1 MSPFHPKWQ
10 WTILYVWDHLA
21 SDLIHLGHCNQHE
34 KLKKKMNHTLKKM
47 IANLCQETHL
57 RWDNVLSVAFL
68 QVQITPRSRLI
79 SSPDNTVYKRPFL
92 STWGKHI
99 KLKLEGENRVKQHV
113 AQTGQILTTVHR
125 FASFRSLP
133 QMEAQLPSFSPG
145 IMCSWKLGGNTVLEQ
160 WLTARWK
167 EPYTVLL
174 TTHSLLKLLRV
185 KPWIHHTSVKKHLM
199 DQKDSGLQ

>member
-92 STWGKHI
+92 STWGKYI

-145 IMCSWKLGGNTVLEQ
+145 IMCSWKLGGNTVLSND
-160 WLTARWK
+160 WLPDGRNPTLSCW
-167 EPYTVLL
+167 LL
-174 TTHSLLKLLRV
+174 TV
-185 KPWIHHTSVKKHLM
+185 C
-199 DQKDSGLQ
+199 